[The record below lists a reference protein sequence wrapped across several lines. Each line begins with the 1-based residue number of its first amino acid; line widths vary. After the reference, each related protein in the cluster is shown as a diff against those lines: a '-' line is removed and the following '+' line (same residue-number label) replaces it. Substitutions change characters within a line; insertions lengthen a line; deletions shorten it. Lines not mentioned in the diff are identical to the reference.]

1 MRSGVAIVIALLA
14 GCTALAAGQLDL
26 REPLDRP
33 GVVRGNGD
41 VVFGGLT
48 WRRNNNPN
56 GEQSPIEGGG
66 LRLTVRKGAYEA
78 ARNGEGHLHDR
89 SEMRES
95 RDRYLPP
102 GTPVW
107 YAVSMR
113 ATPDVPRSPGRLVI
127 MQLKTPYAGHED
139 ASPALALRLE
149 DRRLFATVEQLLLP
163 GQAKRLV
170 PAVDGRCPPGMALA
184 SPHVG
189 SDTPQLRVLLA
200 VEATGLPAH
209 RLPQYRMCTPFVSV
223 VPGAPIPPLGMD
235 WIDVRVFVQTG
246 LAGRIELWANGV
258 HIASAVGPFGDADP
272 KGQQYFK
279 FGPYRDKAKETLSL
293 DFARFRRAG
302 SAEGLGN

>member
-1 MRSGVAIVIALLA
+1 MRSAVAIVLA
-14 GCTALAAGQLDL
+14 VWAGLPAWAAGPLDL
-26 REPLDRP
+26 REPLERP
-33 GVVRGNGD
+33 GIVRHNGD

-48 WRRNNNPN
+48 WRRDNNPN
-56 GEQSPIEGGG
+56 GELGPADGGG
-66 LRLTVRKGAYEA
+66 LRLTVRKGAYET

-95 RDRYLPP
+95 RARYLPP

-107 YAVSMR
+107 YAVSIR
-113 ATPDVPRSPGRLVI
+113 ATPDLPRSPGRLVI
-127 MQLKTPYAGHED
+127 LQLKTPYAGHED

-163 GQAKRLV
+163 GQADRLV

-189 SDTPQLRVLLA
+189 SDTPQIRVLLA
-200 VEATGLPAH
+200 VEATGLPSH
-209 RLPQYRMCTPFVSV
+209 RVPQYRMCTPFVTL
-223 VPGAPIPPLGMD
+223 VPGVPLPPLGMD
-235 WIDVRVFVQTG
+235 WTDVRVFTQTG
-246 LAGRIELWANGV
+246 LAGKVELWVNGV
-258 HIASAVGPFGDADP
+258 YIASATGPFGDADP

-279 FGPYRDKAKETLSL
+279 FGPYRDKAEETLSL

-302 SAEGLGN
+302 SAEGLGD